1 MPTLAT
7 NALTLAD
14 WAKRRDPDDRVA
26 TIIELLNQTNDI
38 LTDMLWI
45 EGNLPTGHR
54 TTVRTGLPEVAW
66 RKLNYGVPQSK
77 STTVQVDD
85 TTGMLEAFGQ
95 VDKDLA
101 ELNGNTAQF
110 RLSENFAFLEAMNQ
124 QMAQTLIYGNSGTEP
139 EAFTG
144 LAPRY
149 STISGATNGQNVL
162 NAGGTTNLTSVW
174 LVGWGDQTIH
184 GIYPKGSTAGLQH
197 TDLGLDTVTDA
208 AGGKYR
214 AYQDHYQWKCGIAVR
229 DWRYATRIANID
241 IVALAAQ
248 SGTQAATVGTELI
261 KMMSRAID
269 RIPAFGMCKPVFYMN
284 RTVFSLLRV
293 MAMQKSANAL
303 SIEQGLDQFGNP
315 ISGNMAFMGIPIR
328 RVDTILNNE
337 AQVS

>member
-1 MPTLAT
+1 MTTLAN

-14 WAKRRDPDDRVA
+14 WAKRRDPDDRVS
-26 TIIELLNQTNDI
+26 TIVELLNQTNDI
-38 LTDMLWI
+38 LQDMLWV

-66 RKLNYGVPQSK
+66 RKLNYGVAQSK

-85 TTGMLEAFGQ
+85 ATGMLEAFGQ

-110 RLSENFAFLEAMNQ
+110 RLSENMAFLEAMNQ
-124 QMAQTLIYGNSGTEP
+124 EMASTLFYGNSTNEP

-144 LAPRY
+144 LAVRY
-149 STISGATNGQNVL
+149 SSLSATNGQNIL
-162 NAGGTTNLTSVW
+162 SAGGASTLTSVY
-174 LVGWGDQTIH
+174 LVGWGDNTVH
-184 GIYPKGSTAGLQH
+184 GIYPKGTTAGLQH

-214 AYQDHYQWKCGIAVR
+214 AYQDHYQWKCGMSLR
-229 DWRYATRIANID
+229 DWRYVTRIANIN
-241 IVALAAQ
+241 ITHLAAQ
-248 SGTQAATVGTELI
+248 SDTQASTAGTELI

-293 MAMQKSANAL
+293 MALQKSSGAL
-303 SIEQGLDQFGNP
+303 SIEQAADQFGNP
-315 ISGNMAFMGIPIR
+315 VRGNLSFMGIPIR
-328 RVDTILNNE
+328 RVDSILNNE
-337 AQVS
+337 TAIS

>member
-1 MPTLAT
+1 MTTLAN

-14 WAKRRDPDDRVA
+14 WAKRRDPDDRVS
-26 TIIELLNQTNDI
+26 TIVELLNQTNDI
-38 LTDMLWI
+38 LQDMLWV

-66 RKLNYGVPQSK
+66 RKLNYGVAQSK

-85 TTGMLEAFGQ
+85 STGMLEAFGQ

-110 RLSENFAFLEAMNQ
+110 RLSENMAFLEAMNQ
-124 QMAQTLIYGNSGTEP
+124 EMASTLFYGNSTNEP

-144 LAPRY
+144 LAVRY
-149 STISGATNGQNVL
+149 SSLSATNGQNIL
-162 NAGGTTNLTSVW
+162 SAGGSANLTSVY
-174 LVGWGDQTIH
+174 LVGWGDNTVH
-184 GIYPKGSTAGLQH
+184 GIYPKGTTAGLQH

-214 AYQDHYQWKCGIAVR
+214 AYQDHYQWKCGMSLR
-229 DWRYATRIANID
+229 DWRYVTRIANIN
-241 IVALAAQ
+241 ITHLAAQ
-248 SGTQAATVGTELI
+248 SDTQASTAGTELI

-293 MAMQKSANAL
+293 MALQKSAGAL
-303 SIEQGLDQFGNP
+303 SIEQAADQFGNP
-315 ISGNMAFMGIPIR
+315 VRGNLSFMGIPIR
-328 RVDTILNNE
+328 RVDSILNNE
-337 AQVS
+337 TAIS